1 MIIEKVIEGSI
12 RNRLVL
18 LLATVAIVGIGIWS
32 LLTTPIDAIPD
43 LSDVQV
49 IVMAEYPGQA
59 PDVIED
65 QVIYPLTTALMAVPH
80 VKDVRGF
87 SMFSIGMV
95 YLIFEDGTDIYWARS
110 RVLEYLNTAQKNLP
124 SGAMVHLGPDATGL
138 GWVYEWTLQSQNHDL
153 AQLRSLQDWYI
164 KYEVQSVAGVSE
176 VASVG
181 GFVKQYQ
188 VVVDPEAMAAL
199 GVSIQ
204 DVKTAV
210 VESNNDVG
218 GRLVEMGETEFFVRG
233 LGYIRGRT
241 DADRIRQL
249 ENIPI
254 TPGGGRMSGS
264 DGNGMPGM
272 AIESSQATVAP
283 SRTGTPIRLRQVAHV
298 QVGPELRRGIAE
310 WNGEGEVV
318 GGIAIIR
325 YGENALDVINRV
337 KEKLADL
344 QAGLPAGVKIVEAY
358 DRSALIYRAID
369 TLRSKLTE
377 EMIVVAII
385 IFIFLLHVPSSL
397 VAIVTLPVGVL
408 MSFIVMKWM
417 GINANIM
424 SLGGIAIAI
433 GVMVDASVVM
443 VENAHKH
450 IEREGGGKAHEQ
462 IILEAAKEVGPAL
475 FFSLLIITISFFP
488 IFALQAQEGK
498 LFAPL
503 AYTKTFAMAASSLLA
518 VTLIPVLMYYFVR
531 GKMRHEDHNPI
542 SRISIRA
549 YRPVIRATL
558 KYPLVVILIAAG
570 VLIAT
575 IFPWS
580 RIGSEF
586 MPPLNEGDLLYMPT
600 TPPGISPMKARELL
614 QQTDRIIKSFPE
626 VKHVFGK
633 VGRAETATDPAPLS
647 MIETTI
653 MLEQDRSKW
662 RPGVT
667 LDSLINALDAAIQI
681 PGLTN
686 AWTMPIRTRIDML
699 STGIKTPVG
708 IKIMGDDLSTLNE
721 LAQKSEALVKRLPGT
736 LSAFAER
743 DIGGRYLDIDIN
755 RERAARYGLRVA
767 QVQDVIASA
776 LGGMNVSSTVEGSA
790 RYPINV
796 RYFPDDR
803 NDIESIKRV
812 RVPSPQGYTVPLEQ
826 VADIRISDG
835 PSMIK
840 TENARKSAWVFVDLR
855 GVDVGTYV
863 KKAKD
868 YLNEN
873 LRLPEGYSLVWS
885 GQYEYM
891 ERVNRSLTFIVP
903 LTLLIIFFLL
913 YAHFKSVGQSLLL
926 MVPLPFALVGGIW
939 LIYLLNFNMSVA
951 VAVGM
956 IAMAGIAAETGV
968 VMEVYLQEAYER
980 YRREGRMNTVADL
993 KAAIMEGAVER
1004 VRPKLMTV
1012 STTLIGLLPVMFGIE
1027 TGSEIMKRIAA
1038 PMVGGLITSTIHV
1051 LILIPAIYYYM
1062 RRPTVHRAAA

>member
-1 MIIEKVIEGSI
+1 MIEKVIEGSI

-32 LLTTPIDAIPD
+32 LLTIPIDAIPD

-65 QVIYPLTTALMAVPH
+65 QVVYPLTTALMAVPH

-153 AQLRSLQDWYI
+153 SQLRSLQDWYI

-254 TPGGGRMSGS
+254 APGGGRMSGS

-531 GKMRHEDHNPI
+531 GKMRHEDRNPI

-868 YLNEN
+868 YINQN